1 MVFFCYCAI
10 LCYRLIFK
18 EFFMAKINFNSAMFE
33 TKIDAEAYLGYM
45 LHLDQ
50 LSSSSFLGFYYYYD
64 NQTYDTVQF
73 RIVRRS
79 SRGKASP
86 LYWFILVEPECRYR
100 HPATHYLS
108 EDECDRLLE
117 ITAS

>member
-1 MVFFCYCAI
+1 M
-10 LCYRLIFK
+10 K
-18 EFFMAKINFNSAMFE
+18 KINFDSAMFE

-50 LSSSSFLGFYYYYD
+50 LSSSSFLGFYYYYG
-64 NQTYDTVQF
+64 NKTYDTVQF
-73 RIVRRS
+73 RIVRRCP
-79 SRGKASP
+79 RQGSP

-100 HPATHYLS
+100 HPATHYMT

-117 ITAS
+117 IAS